1 MKNHSFATLLLV
13 ASACVARPGSPGWI
27 PENPIDAALIAAETG
42 LQLYTDVQ
50 ADLSSGKDA
59 TTIYQAREKQGLVAV
74 GVAELA
80 ERAGRRAIMNQEGQ
94 DAYQASMI
102 VRNSVTELMGSLRS
116 GAVTSQTG
124 RFQLQVRGEMM
135 KTSLGKL
142 QFLNVRSKELRDEL
156 RAQME
161 KEATRQKT
169 ATQTGSQPTDW

>member
-1 MKNHSFATLLLV
+1 MCRATRIPRLDPGE
-13 ASACVARPGSPGWI
+13 SHRCRP
-27 PENPIDAALIAAETG
+27 DRRQTG

-59 TTIYQAREKQGLVAV
+59 PTIYKAREKQGLVAL

-80 ERAGRRAIMNQEGQ
+80 ARAGRRAIMNQEGQ
-94 DAYQASMI
+94 DAYQASMM

-116 GAVTSQTG
+116 GSATGQTG
-124 RFQLQVRGEMM
+124 RFQLQVHGELM

-142 QFLNVRSKELRDEL
+142 QFLNVRSKELREEL

-161 KEATRQKT
+161 TEATRQKT
-169 ATQTGSQPTDW
+169 ATQSSSQPTDG